1 MSFKWPWTHVSEGWT
16 AIDSDGGL
24 FGVNVQFPRK
34 IGERALVLKH
44 AAMPNAVL
52 DQANLTQMA
61 KLMQGSNFPL
71 VHVLGRQDYQMFLVD
86 KAAVRPDE
94 MLSSLRWTLTPLLD
108 YPATEANLSWMDV
121 PQTHAAS
128 NRTPRLYVVA
138 ARRAVVNQRMGI
150 FERARLSLKSL
161 DIRETGQR
169 NISAAIQDQDAAVC
183 LIYAEPKGVQLT
195 VSYQGELFLER
206 YIRESLFQTNDD
218 GSHTRDE
225 QRFDRVALEI
235 QRSID
240 LVRRNAASI
249 PFDGIFIAPTQSD
262 IGLVDKLQARLL
274 TNITP
279 LDLSRLFEWP
289 QGSELVKPE
298 VQALYFHALGAALR
312 VKESW
317 R

>member
-1 MSFKWPWTHVSEGWT
+1 MSFKWPWTRGPEGWT

-24 FGVNVQFPRK
+24 IGVRVKSPRK
-34 IGERALVLKH
+34 IGERARVLQH
-44 AAMPNAVL
+44 ATMPNAVL
-52 DQANLTQMA
+52 DQANLRQLG
-61 KLMQGSNFPL
+61 KLMQNSRSPL

-86 KAAVRPDE
+86 KATVRPDE
-94 MLSSLRWTLTPLLD
+94 MLSNLRWTLTPLLD

-128 NRTPRLYVVA
+128 HRTPQLYVVA
-138 ARRAVVNQRMGI
+138 ARRTMINQRMDM
-150 FERARLSLKSL
+150 FDRARLSLTSL

-195 VSYQGELFLER
+195 VSYRGELFLER
-206 YIRESLFQTNDD
+206 YIRESLFQTDED
-218 GSHTRDE
+218 GLHAPDV
-225 QRFDRVALEI
+225 QRYDRVALEV

-240 LVRRNAASI
+240 FVRRNAASI

-274 TNITP
+274 AEITP

-289 QGSELVKPE
+289 PDSELVKPE
-298 VQALYFHALGAALR
+298 VQALYFNALGAALR